1 MMKSRYDYM
10 NESSTTDI
18 DNEKFPDPLSTT
30 FNDIQLTKVP
40 PQVQVTD
47 ADITKFWLFMNKN
60 YGMQEMDDI
69 LLNINGIHYLGSLR
83 PGDVLYLIDQN
94 DVFNFNEQKLGGEED
109 F

>member
-1 MMKSRYDYM
+1 MKSRYDYM
-10 NESSTTDI
+10 NESSTIDI

-47 ADITKFWLFMNKN
+47 VDITKFWLFMNKN

-83 PGDVLYLIDQN
+83 PGDALYLIDQN
-94 DVFNFNEQKLGGEED
+94 DIFNFNDQKLGGEED

>member
-1 MMKSRYDYM
+1 MRSRYDYM
-10 NESSTTDI
+10 KESNTADI

-40 PQVQVTD
+40 PQVKVTD
-47 ADITKFWLFMNKN
+47 PDITKFWLFMNKN
-60 YGMQEMDDI
+60 YGIQEMDDI

-83 PGDVLYLIDQN
+83 PGDALYLIDEN
-94 DVFNFNEQKLGGEED
+94 DIENFNEQKLGDAED

>member
-10 NESSTTDI
+10 NESSTADI

-60 YGMQEMDDI
+60 YGLQEMDDI

-83 PGDVLYLIDQN
+83 PGDILYLIDQN
-94 DVFNFNEQKLGGEED
+94 DIFNFNDQKLGGEED

>member
-1 MMKSRYDYM
+1 MKSRYDYM
-10 NESSTTDI
+10 SESSTADI

-40 PQVQVTD
+40 PLVRVTD
-47 ADITKFWLFMNKN
+47 VDITKFWLFMNKN
-60 YGMQEMDDI
+60 YGLQEMDDI

-94 DVFNFNEQKLGGEED
+94 DIFNFNDQKLGGEED

>member
-1 MMKSRYDYM
+1 M

>member
-47 ADITKFWLFMNKN
+47 VDITKFWLFMNKN

-83 PGDVLYLIDQN
+83 PGDALYLIDQN
-94 DVFNFNEQKLGGEED
+94 DIFNFNDQKLGGEED

>member
-1 MMKSRYDYM
+1 MMKSRYDFM

-47 ADITKFWLFMNKN
+47 VDITKFWLFMNKN

-83 PGDVLYLIDQN
+83 PGDALYLIDQN
-94 DVFNFNEQKLGGEED
+94 DIFNFNDQKLGGEED

>member
-1 MMKSRYDYM
+1 MKSRYDYM

-47 ADITKFWLFMNKN
+47 VDITKFWLFMNKN

-83 PGDVLYLIDQN
+83 PGDALYLIDQN
-94 DVFNFNEQKLGGEED
+94 DIFNFNDQKLGGEED

>member
-1 MMKSRYDYM
+1 M

-47 ADITKFWLFMNKN
+47 VDITKFWLFMNKN

-83 PGDVLYLIDQN
+83 PGDALYLIDQN
-94 DVFNFNEQKLGGEED
+94 DIFNFNDQKLGGEED

>member
-1 MMKSRYDYM
+1 MMKCRYDYM

-47 ADITKFWLFMNKN
+47 VDITKFWLFMNKN

-83 PGDVLYLIDQN
+83 PGDALYLIDQN
-94 DVFNFNEQKLGGEED
+94 DIFNFNDQKLGGEED

>member
-47 ADITKFWLFMNKN
+47 VDITKFWLFMNKN

-83 PGDVLYLIDQN
+83 PGDALYLIDQS
-94 DVFNFNEQKLGGEED
+94 DIFNFNDQKLGGEED

>member
-40 PQVQVTD
+40 PQIQVTD

-83 PGDVLYLIDQN
+83 PGDALYLIDQN
-94 DVFNFNEQKLGGEED
+94 DIFNFNDQKLGGEED